1 MQLPNVRRFNPYSVV
16 QYSNSS
22 DFSGSYMPKVTEMSF
37 GGSTA
42 TYQSYNVKSIKLNYI
57 TAPNLTTL
65 SYLCGYFCALKNFEA
80 KQLPIN
86 KVTDMSYLFYYC
98 RSLNSVEISD

>member
-1 MQLPNVRRFNPYSVV
+1 MQLPNITSFNPYGVV

-22 DFSGSYMPKVTEMSF
+22 DFSGSYMPKVTTMSF

-42 TYQSYNVKSIKLNYI
+42 TYQSYNVKSIKLNHI
-57 TAPNLTTL
+57 TAPNLTSL
-65 SYLCGYFCALKNFEA
+65 SSLCGYFRGLKNFEA
-80 KQLPIN
+80 RQLPTN

-98 RSLNSVEISD
+98 RALNSVEISD